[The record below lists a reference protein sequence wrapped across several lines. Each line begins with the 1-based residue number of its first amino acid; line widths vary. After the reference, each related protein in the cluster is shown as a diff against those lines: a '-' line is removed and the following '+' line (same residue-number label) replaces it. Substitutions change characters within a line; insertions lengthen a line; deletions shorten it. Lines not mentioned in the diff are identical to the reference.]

1 MEITM
6 QRPGKKHK
14 AALSD
19 YDNVNLTS
27 LIRFCK
33 AAQADLEKAGDTD
46 AALRFEIFGEYLLND
61 FKGGFL
67 KYNSKAL
74 GL

>member
-1 MEITM
+1 MN

-19 YDNVNLTS
+19 GGEAVNLTS

-33 AAQADLEKAGDTD
+33 QATADLKSAGDED
-46 AALRFEIFGEYLLND
+46 AALRFEILYEYLLND
-61 FKGGFL
+61 FRGGYL
-67 KYNSKAL
+67 HYESKAL

>member
-1 MEITM
+1 MN
-6 QRPGKKHK
+6 QRPAKKHK
-14 AALSD
+14 AALTD
-19 YDNVNLTS
+19 YENVSLTS

-33 AAQADLEKAGDTD
+33 AAQKDLQDSGEED
-46 AALRFEIFGEYLLND
+46 AALRFEILGEYLLND

-67 KYNSKAL
+67 KYESKAL